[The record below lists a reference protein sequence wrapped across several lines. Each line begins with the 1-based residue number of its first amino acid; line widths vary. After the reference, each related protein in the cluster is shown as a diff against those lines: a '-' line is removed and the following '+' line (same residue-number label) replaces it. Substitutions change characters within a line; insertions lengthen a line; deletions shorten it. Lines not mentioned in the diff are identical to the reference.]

1 MTHLK
6 VAPLCTGHRKL
17 LAQPCG
23 AAARC
28 RPRWLSFAA
37 YITWIC
43 GSATGVELM
52 WRSGGGVLN
61 SSHGHQ
67 WVSIVGLCKSGCARP
82 PPSPYLATYPHQLT
96 FPSSHPVSPQGSLPH
111 RLACLDQRAWVAL
124 WAEGVQPSL
133 VVHGVFAAVL
143 GMVAGSAVHV
153 HASCSCELLVCL
165 QRFFC
170 MHLWIGWGSHGR
182 GLKK

>member
-67 WVSIVGLCKSGCARP
+67 WVSIVGLCKSGRARP
-82 PPSPYLATYPHQLT
+82 PPSPPRHI
-96 FPSSHPVSPQGSLPH
+96 PSSIHFPELASRVSAGF
-111 RLACLDQRAWVAL
+111 
-124 WAEGVQPSL
+124 
-133 VVHGVFAAVL
+133 FAPPAGVL
-143 GMVAGSAVHV
+143 GPASLGRFLGCGSTTFTCGAWCFR
-153 HASCSCELLVCL
+153 CSAWNGRWQCCTRACELFLRTPRVSAAL
-165 QRFFC
+165 LLYAFVDRV
-170 MHLWIGWGSHGR
+170 G
-182 GLKK
+182 